1 MKIKGK
7 MICSTFII
15 GSIATLSIHVYA
27 DAVSDARN
35 ELNSIKNQI
44 KENSQQIESV
54 ESEVE
59 SKLEEINLLEES
71 ISNYTSEL
79 ETLQSKKDEI
89 NKEIE
94 TLENNLQNSAQ
105 LYNSAE
111 DLYTTRLRAIYE
123 NGMPSMVNILVNSEG
138 ISDFFSKMNVYTS
151 ILEYDQSLINNMK
164 NQKEYVDSIK
174 KSIGDQK
181 LQLEQ
186 LEYDVQKSTTALENT
201 KSQKE
206 AKVSELSNSKTKLL
220 AASKILLE
228 QQEAAED
235 KLQEELN
242 KYYNSGNNYGGTFS
256 GIFQWPTPGCTIITA
271 NFGWYSPNG
280 YSSWHSGTDIGCGMG
295 TPVLAA
301 EDGKVVTAT
310 VVTSDPNGP
319 YYTNSSGLAIK
330 DHRFVASNGYGYG
343 NNVLIDHGAGS
354 NGIKY
359 STRYAH
365 LSTVVVSSGQVVR
378 KGQVIGYSGNTGN
391 SYGAH
396 LHFEIRENGTCVNPM
411 SYFY

>member
-1 MKIKGK
+1 MKNKTK
-7 MICSTFII
+7 VLYSSLII
-15 GSIATLSIHVYA
+15 GSIATIHVNVLA
-27 DAVSDARN
+27 DSLTDAKN
-35 ELNSIKNQI
+35 QLNSIKTQIQQNESQI
-44 KENSQQIESV
+44 KSV
-54 ESEVE
+54 ESEVSAQMDAINALNE
-59 SKLEEINLLEES
+59 SISTYTAELESLQEKKEEINKKIE
-71 ISNYTSEL
+71 EL
-79 ETLQSKKDEI
+79 ENT
-89 NKEIE
+89 
-94 TLENNLQNSAQ
+94 LQNSAQ

-123 NGMPSMVNILVNSEG
+123 NGMPSMVNILVSSEG
-138 ISDFFSKMNVYTS
+138 VSDFFSKMNVYAS

-164 NQKEYVDSIK
+164 NQKEYVDGIK
-174 KSIGDQK
+174 KSISDQK

-201 KSQKE
+201 KNAKQ
-206 AKVSELSNSKTKLL
+206 AKVNELSNSKTKLL

-228 QQEAAED
+228 QQESAEN
-235 KLQEELN
+235 KVQEELK
-242 KYYNSGNNYGGTFS
+242 KYYSTGNTYGGTFT
-256 GIFQWPTPGCTIITA
+256 GIFQWPTPGTTTITA
-271 NFGWYSPNG
+271 NFGWYSPSG
-280 YSSWHSGTDIGCGMG
+280 YSSWHSGTDIGVKTG

-301 EDGKVVTAT
+301 EDGKVVSAT

-319 YYTNSSGLAIK
+319 YYTNASGVAIK
-330 DHRFVASNGYGYG
+330 DHRFIASTGYGYG

-365 LSTVVVSSGQVVR
+365 LSSVTVSPGQVVK

-411 SYFY
+411 KYFN